1 MKWFKKFE
9 DFRKELE
16 IETPIDETPETEIVD
31 KEEEKDDEVST
42 SFIDPK
48 GVIHIEDW
56 DKY

>member
-9 DFRKELE
+9 DFQKEKELE
-16 IETPIDETPETEIVD
+16 IETPIDDTPNVATMD
-31 KEEEKDDEVST
+31 ADEEELSK